1 MSSLRHGRRANTE
14 TVMLVDTEDTTAR
27 DATEGAIFEKQFA
40 WTVLALTD
48 LSEGGYVQIRW
59 HGRLTP
65 TNAMTQWRVRV
76 RWRGHQH
83 TAIGPVDT
91 GTRSDALLLACHHAL
106 RWLQHEAARVRMTTG
121 G

>member
-1 MSSLRHGRRANTE
+1 
-14 TVMLVDTEDTTAR
+14 MLVDTEDTTAR

-48 LSEGGYVQIRW
+48 LSEGGYLQIRW

-76 RWRGHQH
+76 RWRGQQH
-83 TAIGPVDT
+83 TAIGPVDR
-91 GTRSDALLLACHHAL
+91 GTRSDALLLACQHAL
-106 RWLQHEAARVRMTTG
+106 RWLQHEAATVRLTG

>member
-1 MSSLRHGRRANTE
+1 VSAIAQHA
-14 TVMLVDTEDTTAR
+14 VDE
-27 DATEGAIFEKQFA
+27 AIFERQFA
-40 WTVLALTD
+40 WTMLALTD

-76 RWRGHQH
+76 RWRGQQH

-91 GTRSDALLLACHHAL
+91 GTRADALLLACQQAL
-106 RWLQHEAARVRMTTG
+106 RWLQHEAATVRMTVVG